1 MITPA
6 LAGLSD
12 IFMRNI
18 KLRIRTQDWRPWL
31 AAFLVVGLLA
41 ALWRP
46 LSHFGANPAQLRS
59 WIDGMG
65 PLAPVAFVLLNIVQI
80 VVAPIPGY
88 PVQVLGGLLFGIV
101 PGSIYT
107 VGGMVIGGTLAA
119 WLGRRLGR
127 PWLERRLGEDTLRH
141 WSEITHL
148 NSFWVWWVI
157 LLIPLGDIPYFL
169 AGLSRI
175 RLAVFAL
182 VILASRGPFTI
193 LIVWA
198 GDGVTNLPLV
208 GIAIF
213 LSLVGVVVIIGFS
226 QTGRIEAWGRAYVS
240 RRVAEKAS
248 APDEPR

>member
-1 MITPA
+1 MISPT
-6 LAGLSD
+6 LAVLSGT
-12 IFMRNI
+12 FMRNI
-18 KLRIRTQDWRPWL
+18 KVRLLTQDWRPWL
-31 AAFLVVGLLA
+31 AAFLVVGPLVI
-41 ALWRP
+41 LWAP
-46 LSHFGANPAQLRS
+46 LSHLGTNPAQLRS

-65 PLAPVAFVLLNIVQI
+65 PMAPVAFVLLNIAQI

-119 WLGRRLGR
+119 WLGRRFGR
-127 PWLERRLGEDTLRH
+127 PWLERRLGKDTLRH

-198 GDGVTNLPLV
+198 GDGVANLPLA
-208 GIAIF
+208 GIAM
-213 LSLVGVVVIIGFS
+213 LMSLVGIIVIIGFS
-226 QTGRIEAWGRAYVS
+226 QAGRLESWGRAYVS
-240 RRVAEKAS
+240 RRVAEKAHT
-248 APDEPR
+248 PDKPQ